1 MGGAG
6 SGAVRTQRGANH
18 SSLCKGYCRGLK
30 KYFESQRF
38 FLHFMLTELATLA
51 IFSNRTREIAKQAG
65 LGKAG

>member
-6 SGAVRTQRGANH
+6 SGPVRTQRGANH
-18 SSLCKGYCRGLK
+18 SSLFKGYFAASK
-30 KYFESQRF
+30 KLRVTAF